1 MRAEPC
7 ARSSSEDL
15 YSRSRRHP
23 VVTNELVFSRHA
35 NQRLRDR
42 HLRVS
47 ATLMEQLVTAVD
59 SLARKGS
66 RSALIMTEQLALLVS
81 VNNRTVITVI
91 ANEQLK
97 QQLFTDID
105 SALFLSLQP
114 EQGV

>member
-1 MRAEPC
+1 MQAESC
-7 ARSSSEDL
+7 ARSGSGDL
-15 YSRSRRHP
+15 HTGSRQHSAA
-23 VVTNELVFSRHA
+23 TSELVFSRHA
-35 NQRLRDR
+35 DRRLRDR
-42 HLRVS
+42 HLQIS
-47 ATLMEQLVTAVD
+47 TTLMEQLITAVD

-81 VNNRTVITVI
+81 VSNRTVITVI